1 MKKPLL
7 HLTLLTAAIAI
18 GVTMAP
24 SLAAQDVG
32 TMLSTRAELEAELA
46 RREQWAQSTAY
57 SERLRARAQREAAEL
72 RARLTDGDF
81 RVGDRLLMRV
91 DGRVTFNDTLSV
103 TSGRRLIVPGLG
115 TLEVGG
121 LLRSELQARAQA
133 QFRESVLDA
142 VVAVRPLARLA
153 VFGSVGGPGY
163 QSVPLETRVDELLM
177 GARGP
182 GVDARPERFSI
193 QRGDTTI
200 VDADGVQYAIAHGAT
215 IGDLGLRD
223 GDYLLVE
230 PGALPWDR
238 SATMSLVGL
247 FLTPVITRILIR

>member
-1 MKKPLL
+1 M
-7 HLTLLTAAIAI
+7 
-18 GVTMAP
+18 
-24 SLAAQDVG
+24 
-32 TMLSTRAELEAELA
+32 
-46 RREQWAQSTAY
+46 
-57 SERLRARAQREAAEL
+57 
-72 RARLTDGDF
+72 
-81 RVGDRLLMRV
+81 
-91 DGRVTFNDTLSV
+91 
-103 TSGRRLIVPGLG
+103 
-115 TLEVGG
+115 
-121 LLRSELQARAQA
+121 
-133 QFRESVLDA
+133 
-142 VVAVRPLARLA
+142 
-153 VFGSVGGPGY
+153 FGSVGGPGY

>member
-1 MKKPLL
+1 MKKRVL
-7 HLTLLTAAIAI
+7 HTTLLMAALAI
-18 GVTMAP
+18 GVTMTS

-32 TMLSTRAELEAELA
+32 TMLSTRPELEAELA
-46 RREQWAQSTAY
+46 RREQWAQSPAY

-72 RARLTDGDF
+72 RARLADGDF

-91 DGRVTFNDTLSV
+91 DGRVAFNDTLSV
-103 TSGRRLIVPGLG
+103 VSGRRLVVPGLG

-142 VVAVRPLARLA
+142 VVTVRPLARLA

-182 GVDARPERFSI
+182 APDSRPDRFSI

-200 VDADGVQYAIAHGAT
+200 VDAKGIQRAIASGAT

-223 GDYLLVE
+223 GDYLLVQ

-238 SATMSLVGL
+238 ASTLSVVGL